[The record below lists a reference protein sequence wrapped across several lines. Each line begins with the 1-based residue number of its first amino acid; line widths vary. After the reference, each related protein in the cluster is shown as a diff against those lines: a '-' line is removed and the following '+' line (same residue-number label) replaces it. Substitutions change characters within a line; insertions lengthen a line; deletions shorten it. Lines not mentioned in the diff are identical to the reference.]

1 MSLFRGFDLSAH
13 LLSFCLWAQITV
25 RISMVPLEPENYP
38 NVHLQQRQRSNL
50 FKFVISLT
58 VQAAAALV
66 FFMPHR
72 LDSMD

>member
-1 MSLFRGFDLSAH
+1 
-13 LLSFCLWAQITV
+13 
-25 RISMVPLEPENYP
+25 MVPLEPENYP